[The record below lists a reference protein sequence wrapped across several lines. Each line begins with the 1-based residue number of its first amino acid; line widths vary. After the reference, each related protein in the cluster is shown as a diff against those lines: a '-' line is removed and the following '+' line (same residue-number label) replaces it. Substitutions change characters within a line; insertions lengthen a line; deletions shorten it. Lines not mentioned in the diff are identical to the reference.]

1 MGPLQDLSIIIIQ
14 ALQTFSPTLDAVM
27 EFFTFLGRV
36 EFYFLLIAFIY
47 WIVDSKLGFRV
58 SMILLSTDIV
68 TTSFKTLLHQP
79 RPYWVADGQVSME
92 RETYGYSGEGG
103 KAAEQFW
110 GQSRRFFVPAYQAPL
125 EGLLKDA
132 KGMLLNPPD
141 LKPGPATPFEAVT
154 LYRDDVLAAAE
165 FIVIAIEAGREDK
178 IKSIDFELE
187 LPKPVLWILP

>member
-1 MGPLQDLSIIIIQ
+1 MDRPVELVPLVCIKCSTAIPAGVDEVAWACAQCGQGMYLDE
-14 ALQTFSPTLDAVM
+14 ALGLEALDIHFSAEIPQKGT
-27 EFFTFLGRV
+27 G
-36 EFYFLLIAFIY
+36 
-47 WIVDSKLGFRV
+47 K
-58 SMILLSTDIV
+58 
-68 TTSFKTLLHQP
+68 
-79 RPYWVADGQVSME
+79 PYWVADGQVTME
-92 RETYGYSGEGG
+92 RETYDYAGKYGE
-103 KAAEQFW
+103 AAEQFW

-125 EGLLKDA
+125 ESLLKDA

-187 LPKPVLWILP
+187 LSKPVLWILP